1 MIIPLGWND
10 TLCYATYIVVIKKL
24 VNEFQ
29 IGMTLDN
36 NT

>member
-1 MIIPLGWND
+1 MITHLGWND
-10 TLCYATYIVVIKKL
+10 RLCYATYIVVIKKL

-29 IGMTLDN
+29 ISMTLN